1 VPAQIVQIST
11 NRIAQIVKMGPRALH
26 WGPTQITSHPTWRS
40 TWQKFGAKTLGL
52 STRNRPRFS
61 LAPITQLGPK

>member
-61 LAPITQLGPK
+61 LAPIKQLGPK